1 MPAPVATERG
11 ENSSV
16 SHQVITTDRQLVQF
30 CQELSTARRIAFDT
44 EFVSE
49 RTYRPQLCLVQ
60 VAVDDRLA
68 VIDTLA
74 VRELRPFWELLAQ
87 GDHETIVHAGRE
99 EVCFSLD
106 CVGVQPARLFDVQ
119 IAAGLI
125 GLEYPAG
132 YSSIVFKLLRKA
144 AAKHETRTDWQRRPL
159 SERQIDYALDDVRH
173 LPALRDLLHQR
184 LERLG
189 RLDWLEAEMSAWLQS
204 VVASRDQHR
213 WRRVSG
219 SAGLGSRELAIVRAL
234 WRWRESEAE
243 RRNCPVRKLL
253 RDDLIVELAKRRS
266 ADERHIR
273 SVRGLDRGDLQRQL
287 PALSRAIAEALALPD
302 GELPR
307 NVRRES
313 NSNLSMVS
321 QFLASALTSICR
333 AAQVAPSMVG
343 TASDVRELIADRL
356 GQSPASIDAPPVLTQ
371 GWRAEVV
378 GNLLDELLQGK
389 VSIRIEDPTS
399 EQPLVFEKPPGNGVG

>member
-1 MPAPVATERG
+1 M
-11 ENSSV
+11 
-16 SHQVITTDRQLVQF
+16 SHQVITNDQQLSQF
-30 CQELSTARRIAFDT
+30 CSELRDAERIAFDT

-60 VAVDDRLA
+60 VAVEDRLA

-74 VRELRPFWELLAQ
+74 VGEMRPFWELLAD
-87 GDHETIVHAGRE
+87 GSHETIVHAGRE
-99 EVCFSLD
+99 EVCFSLESI
-106 CVGVQPARLFDVQ
+106 GRPPARLFDVQ

-132 YSSIVFKLLRKA
+132 YGSIVFKLLRKA

-159 SERQIDYALDDVRH
+159 SDRQIDYALDDVRH
-173 LPALRDLLHQR
+173 LHALRDRLHER
-184 LERLG
+184 LAQLG
-189 RLDWLEAEMSAWLQS
+189 RLEWLETEIAAWFES
-204 VVASRDQHR
+204 VVASRDENR

-219 SAGLGSRELAIVRAL
+219 SAGLGARELAVVREL
-234 WRWRESEAE
+234 WRWRDAEA
-243 RRNCPVRKLL
+243 RQRNCPVRKLL

-266 ADERHIR
+266 ADEKHIR
-273 SVRGLDRGDLQRQL
+273 SVRGLDRGDLQRQI
-287 PALSRAIAEALALPD
+287 PSLSRAIETALKLPE

-307 NVRRES
+307 TARRDT
-313 NSNLSMVS
+313 NPNLSMVS

-356 GQSPASIDAPPVLTQ
+356 GFSSTSDEPPVLTQ

-389 VSIRIEDPTS
+389 VAIRIEDPTS
-399 EQPLVFEKPPGNGVG
+399 DRPLVFEPRSPRDA